1 MLRVLSLIDL
11 TNWRQFFWC
20 VCPLIDHKFR
30 HNTVKVAVDPWTTLA
45 MLWRNS
51 LSITG
56 QKNLLQFVSYDNKSS
71 NCPFS
76 LLMHR
81 INYKFIC
88 LSAYWQRKL
97 ANECARTSAV
107 NVKKCVQMMRV
118 LKVAGSSFQYFTRVR
133 VWWVIITNCPIIG
146 E

>member
-20 VCPLIDHKFR
+20 VCPLLDHKFR

-107 NVKKCVQMMRV
+107 NVKKCVQMRV